1 MIKKSLICALRF
13 TNFCRQSR
21 QGNGMQS
28 SLHRNSVVAHNLV
41 PLKRQKKYHHVP
53 VYSLLAGPQSPIM
66 PLHAV
71 AGNKAD
77 TVGLMCFWSF
87 FFAIKYVHL
96 PCACAH
102 MYRRQ
107 TRWQIDLLKLC
118 KSGKEIQEYLMLLHQ
133 FSVFTGNISLM
144 RSQNSLAAV
153 LIRYYS
159 FSERVIKHC
168 PKS

>member
-1 MIKKSLICALRF
+1 MIKWSLNCALRF

-21 QGNGMQS
+21 QGCGMQS
-28 SLHRNSVVAHNLV
+28 SLHRNSVVAYNLV
-41 PLKRQKKYHHVP
+41 PLKRQKKSHPVPVP
-53 VYSLLAGPQSPIM
+53 VYSLPVGPQSPIM

-144 RSQNSLAAV
+144 RSQNSLVAV

-159 FSERVIKHC
+159 F
-168 PKS
+168 